1 MIKKG
6 FLSIVLMM
14 GLVYL
19 ANGQQ
24 LKNEPKK
31 STITFQ
37 DLKPKVNYSSST
49 PFYQPLREKE
59 GLALLS
65 SALIPGTA
73 QAANG
78 KWVRAG
84 TYLLAEA
91 ILMGVHIKSYHDA
104 RAGHRRYKEFADNN
118 WSVVSY
124 AKWLVDYHQQ
134 NNLTNPYIT
143 QLEKEISGTSASF
156 NPQTDWDKVDIELL
170 RNVERNTPFVFT
182 DNTGNLF
189 SHVMPDYGSQQYYE
203 LISKYYQF
211 GSGWNDFGKDR
222 EGNNLDSRYRL
233 NWDGTDMPFNF
244 FRGSAL
250 AEDYNDSY
258 RLAGNMLSLLVL
270 NHVVS
275 AFDAYLTVKLKKS
288 RIKART
294 NFLNPYRTFSFKYH
308 F

>member
-6 FLSIVLMM
+6 LLLIILIM
-14 GLVYL
+14 GSLY
-19 ANGQQ
+19 AAAGQQ
-24 LKNEPKK
+24 LQK
-31 STITFQ
+31 SQKISAITFQ
-37 DLKPKVNYSSST
+37 DLKPKINYSSSAS
-49 PFYQPLREKE
+49 FYQPLREKE

-65 SALIPGTA
+65 SAVIPGTA

-84 TYLLAEA
+84 AYLLAEA
-91 ILMGVHIKSYHDA
+91 LLIGVHINSYRDA
-104 RAGHRRYKEFADNN
+104 KTGHRRYKKFADNN

-134 NNLTNPYIT
+134 NNLTNPYIA
-143 QLEKEISGTSASF
+143 QLEREVSATTASF
-156 NPQTDWDKVDIELL
+156 DPHTDWAKVDIKLL

-182 DNTGNLF
+182 NKTGNYF

-211 GSGWNDFGKDR
+211 AGGWNDFGRNR
-222 EGNNLDSRYRL
+222 EGHSLDSRYQL
-233 NWDGTDMPFNF
+233 SWDGTDMPFNF
-244 FRGSAL
+244 FRGSDL

-275 AFDAYLTVKLKKS
+275 AFDAFLTVKLKKS